1 MFISDLSK
9 WTKPKAFTDKGSK
22 YIADVLFSV
31 FIGISWGLL
40 DCFFRLSARGPVPMR
55 FIFQVTA
62 VLKYL
67 YSHTT
72 DGPNYL
78 DPVQFAEKGVTVY
91 SYLASITVLNDTKMI
106 FSYALV
112 LTKII
117 IPLIFVVCFTT
128 FMAVVMNSIWQVF
141 WACIPEGS
149 LKARLGH
156 FIFH

>member
-1 MFISDLSK
+1 M
-9 WTKPKAFTDKGSK
+9 
-22 YIADVLFSV
+22 
-31 FIGISWGLL
+31 
-40 DCFFRLSARGPVPMR
+40 PVR

-78 DPVQFAEKGVTVY
+78 DPFQFAEKGVTVY
-91 SYLASITVLNDTKMI
+91 SYLASITVLSDTKMI
-106 FSYALV
+106 FSYAPA

-117 IPLIFVVCFTT
+117 IPLIFVVCFNT
-128 FMAVVMNSIWQVF
+128 FMAVVMNSIRQVF
-141 WACIPEGS
+141 GACIPEGS

-156 FIFH
+156 LIFHWRRLDTLVVEYKESLLRNSHMMLRQLRKSAAEWILAE

>member
-1 MFISDLSK
+1 MFISDLSR
-9 WTKPKAFTDKGSK
+9 WTIPKAFTDKGSK

-31 FIGISWGLL
+31 FTGISWGLL

-78 DPVQFAEKGVTVY
+78 DPFQFAEKGVTVY
-91 SYLASITVLNDTKMI
+91 SYLASITVLNDTRMI
-106 FSYALV
+106 FSYALI

-117 IPLIFVVCFTT
+117 I
-128 FMAVVMNSIWQVF
+128 
-141 WACIPEGS
+141 S
-149 LKARLGH
+149 LFLLSVSPCLWRS
-156 FIFH
+156 

>member
-1 MFISDLSK
+1 MVRFRRFSSK
-9 WTKPKAFTDKGSK
+9 ESIKSTPPQPKITQHVHIRSQQVDETQAFTDKGSK

-72 DGPNYL
+72 NGPNYL
-78 DPVQFAEKGVTVY
+78 DPFQFAEKGVTVY

-106 FSYALV
+106 FS
-112 LTKII
+112 
-117 IPLIFVVCFTT
+117 
-128 FMAVVMNSIWQVF
+128 
-141 WACIPEGS
+141 
-149 LKARLGH
+149 
-156 FIFH
+156 